1 MPGVSKKKKDSAI
14 RLTGIIVP
22 VKWDKKGRPVRIAIS
37 TNEEEEYLIRSDK
50 KGSELYPHMRRHVE
64 VSGFVRDTE
73 NGRAIA
79 VEDFVL
85 RDG

>member
-1 MPGVSKKKKDSAI
+1 MPGTRKKKDSAI

-37 TNEEEEYLIRSDK
+37 TTEEEEYLIRADK
-50 KGSELYPHMRRHVE
+50 KGSELYPLMRRHVE
-64 VSGFVRDTE
+64 VSGFVRETE
-73 NGRAIA
+73 SGRAIA
-79 VEDFVL
+79 IEEYVV

>member
-1 MPGVSKKKKDSAI
+1 MPGASKKKDSAI
-14 RLTGIIVP
+14 RVTGIIVP
-22 VKWDKKGRPVRIAIS
+22 VKWDKKGKPVRIAIS

-50 KGSELYPHMRRHVE
+50 KGLELYPLMRRHVE

-73 NGRAIA
+73 KGRAITI
-79 VEDFVL
+79 EEYVL